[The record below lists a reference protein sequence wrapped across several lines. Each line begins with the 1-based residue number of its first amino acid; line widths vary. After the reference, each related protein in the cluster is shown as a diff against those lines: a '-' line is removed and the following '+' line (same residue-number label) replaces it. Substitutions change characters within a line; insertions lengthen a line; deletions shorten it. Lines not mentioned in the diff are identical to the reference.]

1 LYIVTA
7 KNTQA
12 VWEKIIFM
20 SMHLPKAGDKGVM
33 RGWNVYVGVDL
44 FIVAPSMLLCTS
56 ADSNGNSGVFCH
68 RIQNT
73 QNTHNIPPSNAT
85 RHSRLFS
92 YLIIKCIIDYMW
104 LIAVYIEMNPGML
117 AKGYMPTLTPTPT

>member
-1 LYIVTA
+1 
-7 KNTQA
+7 
-12 VWEKIIFM
+12 
-20 SMHLPKAGDKGVM
+20 MHLPKAGDKGVM

-44 FIVAPSMLLCTS
+44 FIVAPSMLPCTL

-73 QNTHNIPPSNAT
+73 QNTHNIPSSNAT

-92 YLIIKCIIDYMW
+92 YLIMECIIDYMW
-104 LIAVYIEMNPGML
+104 LIVVYIEKKPETL
-117 AKGYMPTLTPTPT
+117 AKGYMPTLTPTPA